1 MGSPA
6 PADAATEYVRG
17 QGGRIVEAYP
27 WDIAGLV
34 VGEGAVT
41 VDHEVSDRDRPAR
54 WLGWA
59 DCPGRIRGVVRSDH
73 FVMGPTEI
81 EPNPYSLR
89 VPVECDTV
97 GPLATARCVI
107 QPGTLRG

>member
-27 WDIAGLV
+27 WEIAGLV

-41 VDHEVSDRDRPAR
+41 VDHEGERSGSPCSVVGLGRLPRP
-54 WLGWA
+54 
-59 DCPGRIRGVVRSDH
+59 D
-73 FVMGPTEI
+73 
-81 EPNPYSLR
+81 
-89 VPVECDTV
+89 
-97 GPLATARCVI
+97 
-107 QPGTLRG
+107 